1 MPIRPA
7 RKDKQATTDLVAA
20 LVLTVWATL
29 RATRN
34 DVDYQVLVEAWQ
46 DIKDKMPSVDP

>member
-1 MPIRPA
+1 MPIRQA

-20 LVLTVWATL
+20 LVLGVWATV

-34 DVDYQVLVEAWQ
+34 DVDYQLLIEQWES
-46 DIKDKMPSVDP
+46 IKEQMPPVDP